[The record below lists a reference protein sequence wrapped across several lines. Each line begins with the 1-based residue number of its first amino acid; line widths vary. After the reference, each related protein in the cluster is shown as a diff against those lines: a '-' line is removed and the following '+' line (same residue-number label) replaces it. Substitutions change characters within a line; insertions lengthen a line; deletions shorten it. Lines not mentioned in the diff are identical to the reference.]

1 MFCCVSIRIKHLKVR
16 MEKSQKSF
24 LSGSDFFFYYLD
36 VRFLTVSIGNL
47 LPIACGNCGVLI
59 KINSA
64 IKHESSH

>member
-1 MFCCVSIRIKHLKVR
+1 
-16 MEKSQKSF
+16 MEKSQKSS

-59 KINSA
+59 KINST